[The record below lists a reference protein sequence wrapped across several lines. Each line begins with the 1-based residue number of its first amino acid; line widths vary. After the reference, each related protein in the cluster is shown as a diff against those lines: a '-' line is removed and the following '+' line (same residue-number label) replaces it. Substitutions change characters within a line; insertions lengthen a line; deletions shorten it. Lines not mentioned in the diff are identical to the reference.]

1 MPAQALR
8 LLVGTWPALLLH
20 IDMSISRHVSS
31 HSLGLLSRKEKSD
44 GKIQSPVN
52 PRLRELALLGPLLP
66 SATAPSSLISGAV
79 PLLPCFLSTPDPR
92 PRLSSSVALTL
103 VYLKPNFSVW
113 KLISTGLLCSKPF
126 WRMWKSWQS
135 KKKKKE
141 I

>member
-1 MPAQALR
+1 MPAQALS
-8 LLVGTWPALLLH
+8 LPVGMGPALLLP

-52 PRLRELALLGPLLP
+52 PRLRELAPLGPLLP

-79 PLLPCFLSTPDPR
+79 PLLPCFLSTTTPFPR

-113 KLISTGLLCSKPF
+113 KLALHSSSKRF